1 MTSSSLLRVTAI
13 VALLQFAAHG
23 ALFVRAKPTHGP
35 GEIAVVQ
42 AMKDHQFDFGGAKR
56 SYWDMY
62 FGYGLEA
69 AFICL
74 VEAILFWQLAGIAT
88 VAPAAVKLIAGL
100 FLAANLAH
108 AFLITRYFFVVP
120 LVPDVLIA
128 GLLGWILMRA
138 PA

>member
-23 ALFVRAKPTHGP
+23 ALFVRAKPTHGA

>member
-23 ALFVRAKPTHGP
+23 ALFVRAKPTHGA

-56 SYWDMY
+56 SYWEMH
-62 FGYGLEA
+62 FGSGLEA

>member
-1 MTSSSLLRVTAI
+1 
-13 VALLQFAAHG
+13 
-23 ALFVRAKPTHGP
+23 
-35 GEIAVVQ
+35 
-42 AMKDHQFDFGGAKR
+42 MKDHQFDFGGAKR

>member
-1 MTSSSLLRVTAI
+1 MTTSSLLRVTAI

-23 ALFVRAKPTHGP
+23 TLFVRAKPTHGA

-42 AMKDHQFDFGGAKR
+42 AMKDHQFDFGRAKR
-56 SYWDMY
+56 SYWDLY
-62 FGYGLEA
+62 FGLGLEA

-74 VEAILFWQLAGIAT
+74 VEAILFWQLAGIAA
-88 VAPAAVKLIAGL
+88 VAPVAVKPIALL

-108 AFLITRYFFVVP
+108 AFLVTRYFFFVP
-120 LVPDVLIA
+120 LIPDVLIA
-128 GLLGWILMRA
+128 GLLGWVLMRA

>member
-23 ALFVRAKPTHGP
+23 ALFVRAKPTHGA

-74 VEAILFWQLAGIAT
+74 VEAILFWQLAGSAT